1 MNSIDID
8 VGGTFTDLVLNYN
21 GKALIKK
28 SPTTPYDLSVC
39 FTRVIED
46 GAAALDMKIEDLLP
60 GIEMIRYSTTIAL
73 NRLIEKK
80 GPRLG
85 LITTEGHE
93 DVVLLGRGAQWIDGT
108 RVSERRNL
116 AVQNKPDPLIPRD
129 MIVGVKER
137 VDSRGNVI
145 RPLDEKDLREKVRYL
160 TGRGARGFV
169 VSLLWGFLNSVN
181 ERRVKEIIR
190 DEYKEFHIGYLPV
203 VLAGQV
209 VGKLGEYERTMAAIL
224 DAYLQRSM
232 QIELS
237 AMWDKLREKGYSKP
251 LLMIQSSGGIAEVFR
266 TAASRTFNSG
276 PVSGLMGAH
285 HVAKILGF
293 QNVVMTDMGGTSFD
307 VGLVV
312 KDSVRSYDFRP
323 IIDRWMVGITMIK
336 TLSIGAGGGS
346 IAYINKL
353 LENRVQVGPRS
364 AGSIPGPAC
373 FNLGGS
379 EPTVTDADV
388 VLGYLNPEYYFGG
401 KMRLDKNRAIQA
413 VRDKIAKPLG
423 IGVEEAAVI
432 IRKIVNG
439 NMASAIMK
447 EVHLRGYSP
456 EEFILFVGGGA
467 GPTHA
472 EGYKADIPKAVTF
485 AFSPVFCA
493 FGSSTMDIMHVYE
506 VSKKLTL
513 MEPRTQKLSDEF
525 TVFNETVD
533 SLIEQARRDL
543 TGDGLGLND
552 ASFVLELDMLYGG
565 QFHVKRALSPLLAI
579 HSAEDVRAICDAFN
593 KEFSEAF
600 SPFVVNPEGGIFI
613 ESFILKAI
621 VPTKKVELPKL
632 ALDGHSPAAARKAER
647 LVYWP
652 PAKDFRTTPI
662 FTYESLRPGNVVE
675 GPAIVEGE
683 YTTLVVPPTMRF
695 SIDERG
701 LGILE
706 S

>member
-8 VGGTFTDLVLNYN
+8 VGGTFTDLVLNFK

-28 SPTTPYDLSVC
+28 VPTTPYDLSVC
-39 FTRVIED
+39 FSRVIEE
-46 GAAALDMKIEDLLP
+46 GAGALGLKIEELLP
-60 GIEMIRYSTTIAL
+60 AIDMIRYSTTIAM
-73 NRLIEKK
+73 NRLIERK

-93 DVVLLGRGAQWIDGT
+93 DVVLIGRGAQWIDGT
-108 RVSERRNL
+108 RVAERRNL
-116 AVQNKPDPLIPRD
+116 AIQKKPDPLIPRD

-137 VDSRGNVI
+137 IDSRGKVI
-145 RPLDEKDLREKVRYL
+145 RPLSENDVREKVRYL
-160 TGRGARGFV
+160 VARGARGFV
-169 VSLLWGFLNSVN
+169 VSLLWGFLNPLH

-209 VGKLGEYERTMAAIL
+209 VGKLGEYERTLAAML

-237 AMWDKLREKGYSKP
+237 AMWDKLRERGYKKP

-266 TAASRTFNSG
+266 TTACRTFNSG

-285 HVAKILGF
+285 HVAKSLGY

-346 IAYINKL
+346 IAYLNPL
-353 LENRVQVGPRS
+353 LQNQVQVGPRS
-364 AGSIPGPAC
+364 AGSMPGPAC
-373 FNLGGS
+373 FNLGGT

-388 VLGYLNPEYYFGG
+388 VLGYINPDYYSGG
-401 KMRLDKNRAIQA
+401 RTRLDKNRSVSAI
-413 VRDKIAKPLG
+413 RDKIAKPLRLS
-423 IGVEEAAVI
+423 IEEAAEM

-447 EVHLRGYSP
+447 EVHLRGHSP

-467 GPTHA
+467 GATHA
-472 EGYKADIPKAVTF
+472 AGFKGDIAKAVTF
-485 AFSPVFCA
+485 PFSPVFCA
-493 FGSSTMDIMHVYE
+493 YGSSTMDIMHVYE

-513 MEPRTQKLSDEF
+513 MTPVNQQVTQDYAAF
-525 TVFNETVD
+525 NQTVAELV
-533 SLIEQARRDL
+533 EQARKDL
-543 TGDGLGLND
+543 AGDGLD
-552 ASFVLELDMLYGG
+552 PHAAAYVLELDMLYGG
-565 QFHVKRALSPLLAI
+565 QFHVKRALSPRMSLQ
-579 HSAEDVRAICDAFN
+579 SPEDVHAVCDAFN

-600 SPFVVNPEGGIFI
+600 SPFVVNPEGGVFV

-621 VPTKKVELPKL
+621 VPTEKVYLPKL
-632 ALDGHSPAAARKAER
+632 PLEGHDPAAARKGR
-647 LVYWP
+647 RPVYWQE
-652 PAKDFRTTPI
+652 AKDFRETPI
-662 FTYESLRPGNVVE
+662 FSYESMRPGNQLD
-675 GPAIVEGE
+675 GPAVLEGE
-683 YTTLVVPPTMRF
+683 YTTIVVPPGMRF

-706 S
+706 G

>member
-8 VGGTFTDLVLNYN
+8 VGGTFTDLVLNFK

-28 SPTTPYDLSVC
+28 VPTTPYDLSVC
-39 FTRVIED
+39 FSRVIEE
-46 GAAALDMKIEDLLP
+46 GAATLGLKIEELLP
-60 GIEMIRYSTTIAL
+60 AVDMIRYSTTIAM
-73 NRLIEKK
+73 NRLIERK
-80 GPRLG
+80 GPRLA

-93 DVVLLGRGAQWIDGT
+93 DVVLIGRGAQWIDGT
-108 RVSERRNL
+108 RVQERRNL
-116 AVQNKPDPLIPRD
+116 AIQFKPDPLIPREL
-129 MIVGVKER
+129 IVGVKER

-145 RPLDEKDLREKVRYL
+145 RPLDEKNVREKVRYL
-160 TGRGARGFV
+160 VNRGARGFV
-169 VSLLWGFLNSVN
+169 VSLLWGFLNPVN

-190 DEYKEFHIGYLPV
+190 DEYKEFHIGYMPV

-209 VGKLGEYERTMAAIL
+209 VGKLGEYERTLAAIL

-237 AMWDKLREKGYSKP
+237 AMWDKLRERGYKKP

-266 TAASRTFNSG
+266 TSASRTFNSG

-285 HVAKILGF
+285 HVAKSLGY

-353 LENRVQVGPRS
+353 LQNRVQVGPRS
-364 AGSIPGPAC
+364 AGSMPGPAC
-373 FNLGGS
+373 FNLGGT

-388 VLGYLNPEYYFGG
+388 VLGYINPDYYFGG

-413 VRDKIAKPLG
+413 IRDKIAKPLG
-423 IGVEEAAVI
+423 ISVEEGAAL

-439 NMASAIMK
+439 NMSSAIMK

-456 EEFILFVGGGA
+456 EDFILFVGGGA
-467 GPTHA
+467 GATHA
-472 EGYKADIPKAVTF
+472 EGFKGDIRKAVMF
-485 AFSPVFCA
+485 PFSPVFCA
-493 FGSSTMDIMHVYE
+493 YGSSTMDIMHVYE
-506 VSKKLTL
+506 ASKKLTL
-513 MEPRTQKLSDEF
+513 MTPGEQQITKEYAVYNDAVEAL
-525 TVFNETVD
+525 VK
-533 SLIEQARRDL
+533 QARRDL
-543 TGDGLGLND
+543 IADGVD
-552 ASFVLELDMLYGG
+552 PSKAAFVLELDMLYGG
-565 QFHVKRALSPLLAI
+565 QFHVKRALSPRMSI

-621 VPTKKVELPKL
+621 VTTPKVDLPK
-632 ALDGHSPAAARKAER
+632 SPLEGRDPSAARKGER
-647 LVYWP
+647 PAYWP
-652 PAKDFRTTPI
+652 EEKAYRPTSI
-662 FTYESLRPGNVVE
+662 FTYESLRPGNVIE
-675 GPAIVEGE
+675 GPAVVEGE
-683 YTTLVVPPTMRF
+683 YTTIVVPPLMRL

-706 S
+706 A